1 MPNGYAKIYLYVL
14 TTISA
19 INLILA
25 LTYIFSK
32 VSALWAPLLISSL
45 AELIVFIMSIIMI
58 VMVFI
63 KKLNRINLVIPVVYL
78 LTVITLSGYDIVYS
92 PDTSNMGIKDAFLY
106 DFDIS
111 ILHNLIMLSINL
123 VFYIFLIGFSMYL
136 LRNEEFF
143 RQGE

>member
-1 MPNGYAKIYLYVL
+1 MHNSYAKTYLYIL

-25 LTYIFSK
+25 LAYIFTK

-58 VMVFI
+58 VMVFT
-63 KKLNRINLVIPVVYL
+63 KKLNKINLVIPVVYL
-78 LTVITLSGYDIVYS
+78 FTAITLSTYDFIAS
-92 PDTSNMGIKDAFLY
+92 PDTSNMNIKDAFLY

-111 ILHNLIMLSINL
+111 ILHNFIVLGINMI
-123 VFYIFLIGFSMYL
+123 FYIFLIGFSMYL
-136 LRNEEFF
+136 LRKEEFF
-143 RQGE
+143 LQGK